1 MSERQQRTAIA
12 LPSVC
17 CSFVACCWILRSSTA
32 RAPAMRAMQS
42 KGRKRK
48 HGCCCMG
55 DTWQPRPSFALVRSV
70 RSFVI
75 WETHPSTDLTYKR
88 SVSPLLL
95 VHSPIGKLQDAET
108 AIAGRWMAVLTRIAS
123 RIQVH
128 RQSPSTAG
136 SRHRTPQAGVTSP
149 AGSCPSSLQLG
160 PEVGCNGPQTRF
172 AGRLRSSSAR
182 LGTAAPA
189 AAVRGPPTA
198 RRGEPQPD

>member
-1 MSERQQRTAIA
+1 M
-12 LPSVC
+12 VH
-17 CSFVACCWILRSSTA
+17 FVRFT
-32 RAPAMRAMQS
+32 
-42 KGRKRK
+42 
-48 HGCCCMG
+48 
-55 DTWQPRPSFALVRSV
+55 
-70 RSFVI
+70 
-75 WETHPSTDLTYKR
+75 
-88 SVSPLLL
+88 
-95 VHSPIGKLQDAET
+95 VHSPIVVVPVAET

-123 RIQVH
+123 RSQVH

-198 RRGEPQPD
+198 RRGEPATATGLNRSLGDRSGRWQMARSKSNKVRRTNVCFDLCGFYGYSLRRGAFQLARILHAPPHAHDSITASAAARSPARCSPGN